1 MTNITQRYIAVT
13 RDAKRTIQERENTQ
27 RSSEEQRVFNAFRKR
42 ARDAY
47 STLKTATR

>member
-13 RDAKRTIQERENTQ
+13 RDAKRTILERAGTQ
-27 RSSEEQRVFNAFRKR
+27 RSAEEQRVYSAFRKR